1 MLQSLL
7 SQATLIFIST
17 TLAIFAVACRE
28 DKQAVVAHDQQPE
41 AVEKSPIA
49 SGENT
54 PSPTITPQ
62 PQQYQASEMQSDT
75 FELGLDK
82 AASADTISE
91 SAQSTE
97 DWNLVISQYQDAI
110 ALMKQVDRQSTYF
123 PSAQDNIIQYQRRIK
138 YAQQQALSRQE
149 SPSKV
154 TTQIQQQPS
163 SVVLVVPK
171 PSAKPVIQQKTQQ
184 PTTLRVVPSGT
195 LRERQSPYPYGK
207 PPKGVYVTGTAKTG
221 AGLTNNQQQVFVA
234 PTTQQRHEPVV
245 FVAPIKRRVGG
256 TPIIDVTFNG
266 NQQFEMILDTGAS
279 GTVITQGMA
288 NALGIVPFGRA
299 KANTASAKAVEFPV
313 GYVNSIEVAGVNV
326 KKIPV
331 AIAGTEL
338 ETGLLGHDFFGDYEI
353 TIKRDVIEFRPP
365 SYSGQLN
372 PVETQLTVPTSS
384 KPHHFQEYP

>member
-7 SQATLIFIST
+7 SQATLIFLST

-28 DKQAVVAHDQQPE
+28 DKQVVVDHEEQQPE
-41 AVEKSPIA
+41 AVENSPLA

-54 PSPTITPQ
+54 PLPAISPQ

-82 AASADTISE
+82 AASADTISQ

-97 DWNLVISQYQDAI
+97 DWNLVVSQYEDAI
-110 ALMKQVDRQSTYF
+110 ALMKQVDRQSTFF

-138 YAQQQALSRQE
+138 YARQQAFSRKE
-149 SPSKV
+149 PSPKV
-154 TTQIQQQPS
+154 TTQVQQQPS
-163 SVVLVVPK
+163 RIVLVVPQ
-171 PSAKPVIQQKTQQ
+171 PSAKPAILQKTKQ
-184 PTTLRVVPSGT
+184 PT
-195 LRERQSPYPYGK
+195 
-207 PPKGVYVTGTAKTG
+207 
-221 AGLTNNQQQVFVA
+221 TNNQQQVFVA
-234 PTTQQRHEPVV
+234 PTTQQRNEPVV

-313 GYVNSIEVAGVNV
+313 GYVNSMEVGGVSV

-384 KPHHFQEYP
+384 KPHHSEVYP

>member
-7 SQATLIFIST
+7 SQATLIFLSS

-28 DKQAVVAHDQQPE
+28 DKQAVVDHQQQQPE

-54 PSPTITPQ
+54 PLPTITPQ
-62 PQQYQASEMQSDT
+62 PQQYQASEIQSDT

-82 AASADTISE
+82 AASADTISQ

-97 DWNLVISQYQDAI
+97 DWNLVVSQYEDAI

-123 PSAQDNIIQYQRRIK
+123 PSAQDKIIQYQRRIK
-138 YAQQQALSRQE
+138 YARQQAFLSKE
-149 SPSKV
+149 PPPKV
-154 TTQIQQQPS
+154 TKQVQQQPS
-163 SVVLVVPK
+163 RIVLVVPQ
-171 PSAKPVIQQKTQQ
+171 PSAKPAILQKTQQ
-184 PTTLRVVPSGT
+184 LTTTNQQP
-195 LRERQSPYPYGK
+195 
-207 PPKGVYVTGTAKTG
+207 
-221 AGLTNNQQQVFVA
+221 LTNNQQQVFVA
-234 PTTQQRHEPVV
+234 PTTQQPNQPVV

-266 NQQFEMILDTGAS
+266 EQQFEMILDTGAS

-288 NALGIVPFGRA
+288 NTLGIVPFGRA

-313 GYVNSIEVAGVNV
+313 GYVNSMEVGGLTT

-338 ETGLLGHDFFGDYEI
+338 EIGLLGHDFFGDYEI

-372 PVETQLTVPTSS
+372 PVETGLTVPTSP
-384 KPHHFQEYP
+384 KPHHSEEYP

>member
-7 SQATLIFIST
+7 SQATLIFLST

-28 DKQAVVAHDQQPE
+28 DKQAIVDHDQQPE

-49 SGENT
+49 SDENT
-54 PSPTITPQ
+54 PLPVITPQ
-62 PQQYQASEMQSDT
+62 PQPYQASEMQSDS

-82 AASADTISE
+82 AASADTISQ

-97 DWNLVISQYQDAI
+97 DWNLVVSQYEDAI

-138 YAQQQALSRQE
+138 YAQQQAFSRKEPPPQ
-149 SPSKV
+149 V
-154 TTQIQQQPS
+154 TTQVQQQPS
-163 SVVLVVPK
+163 RIVLVVPQ
-171 PSAKPVIQQKTQQ
+171 PSAKPPILQKTQQ
-184 PTTLRVVPSGT
+184 PS
-195 LRERQSPYPYGK
+195 
-207 PPKGVYVTGTAKTG
+207 
-221 AGLTNNQQQVFVA
+221 TNNQQKVFVA

-245 FVAPIKRRVGG
+245 FIAPIKRRVGG

-313 GYVNSIEVAGVNV
+313 GYVNSMEVGGVSV

-372 PVETQLTVPTSS
+372 PVETRLNVPTSS
-384 KPHHFQEYP
+384 KPHHSEEYP